1 MSSSEQKRKAAPD
14 LIRGLN
20 VRPEAP
26 DQVRG
31 AMSRRAALLSLL
43 ALAACGF
50 TPVYGPGGT
59 AEGLRGRVA
68 IAAPADEEGFA
79 LVRRLE
85 ERLGLPHSA
94 DLTLTADIFIDEES
108 LGFLPDGEISRFSV
122 EGRVDWQITDAAG
135 TLVATGSEGS
145 FTSYSAT
152 STTVA
157 TRFAQRD
164 ARRRLMVIIA
174 DRITSDLLSRSL

>member
-1 MSSSEQKRKAAPD
+1 MLSSEPRTEILQRFLPAFFARKRAFG
-14 LIRGLN
+14 IGLL
-20 VRPEAP
+20 VAF
-26 DQVRG
+26 
-31 AMSRRAALLSLL
+31 ALS
-43 ALAACGF
+43 ACGY
-50 TPVYGPGGT
+50 TPVYGPGGS

-85 ERLGLPHSA
+85 ERLGAPAAS
-94 DLTLTADIFIDEES
+94 DLTLTADIFVEEES

-122 EGRVDWQITDAAG
+122 EGRVDWQIIDAGG
-135 TLVATGSEGS
+135 TLLASGSEGS